1 MPYLNMLVACSLPRK
16 RVFDVGGIYD
26 RQIGTETGVPNS
38 NPVFFSPLYV
48 GDSISKLQIQVA
60 T

>member
-1 MPYLNMLVACSLPRK
+1 VHNRDSEASARTKTTDCLREQQLEL
-16 RVFDVGGIYD
+16 RVYVQYM
-26 RQIGTETGVPNS
+26 GV
-38 NPVFFSPLYV
+38 LYV